1 MWTVS
6 ASQYLLLLG
15 VSKPGLFALLQ
26 EHFYLEPNAS
36 IVIPGENDEYLSYS
50 STQVGARGASWR
62 RSVSPAR

>member
-1 MWTVS
+1 MDG
-6 ASQYLLLLG
+6 LLLG

-50 STQVGARGASWR
+50 STQVGAR